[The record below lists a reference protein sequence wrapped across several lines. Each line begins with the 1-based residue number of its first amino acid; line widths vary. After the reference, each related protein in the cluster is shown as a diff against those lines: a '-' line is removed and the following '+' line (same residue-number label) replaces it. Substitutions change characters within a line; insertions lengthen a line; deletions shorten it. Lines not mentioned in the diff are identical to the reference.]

1 MANIKTGELIE
12 QENKEAM
19 ARAEAISRAA
29 LEVEEIFLR
38 YDFNWE
44 ECGQVI
50 DRLTER
56 TLRVL
61 GKVRLRKIKN
71 DYERLNQ

>member
-19 ARAEAISRAA
+19 ARAETISRAA
-29 LEVEEIFLR
+29 LEVEEIFLH